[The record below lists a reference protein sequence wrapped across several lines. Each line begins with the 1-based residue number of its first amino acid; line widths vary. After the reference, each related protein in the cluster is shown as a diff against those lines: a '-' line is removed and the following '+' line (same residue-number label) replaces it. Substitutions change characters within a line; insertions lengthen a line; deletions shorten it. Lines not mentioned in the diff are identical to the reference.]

1 MNPNQIEQ
9 KQKRLITKIF
19 ETYFDNCHIDLCR
32 RKIPFNPDGNES
44 KSKRIDQL
52 LSYQFVYKTINEI
65 GDIQNIKNI
74 DLIYRIYGQCA
85 RKTFETFATNLLQ
98 MIGFESNE
106 TIIEKLWI
114 FLNYLNENFLPFMRT
129 ILMVQERIRS
139 RDNRIDLS
147 NLTYRLFYTTIIEQ
161 KRQIN
166 CFLSDYLISTLIDF
180 NQNLFDVLRKQNR
193 SIDLMQFSTIWNADH
208 RSMILVKL
216 IKLIIDLDSSSL
228 IIYKKLFY
236 RPFLHRLIE
245 FYHTFANDS
254 LRTMPKLIY
263 LEVISQFIPIHSW
276 LLAHLNLPRES
287 IESIVNKFAIYCL
300 LTKQIESIVFDDR
313 TGFKSLLLNRSD
325 IDMLRAYSI
334 IQSYRILSQQKTL
347 IECVHSCVE
356 KFLSDRLKEFSN
368 RFHFHRRQDAL
379 DYIQAFLQERSYW
392 DHLIVEVFKNDQ
404 RISTL
409 VVRFYLNLLKIN
421 ERTSQ
426 AMAIYLHQII
436 CFRMANRL
444 PLIHQLSSMAIF
456 ANDFAQF
463 IDYIK
468 HYFTTRLLNGQAR
481 SLDDELNAFEE
492 LNDGIFQQIRQ
503 FHMLINDDRFHSE
516 IKNIKLNLIDFK
528 MIANDLKN
536 SEEFY
541 RNNYDDPFLRS
552 FTVLKNGFWKFI
564 ESDRCW
570 IPSKV
575 RNSFKRFEESYLKLY
590 KNRRLILNTKYTK
603 FLVEMTFF
611 SNENIESLCN
621 NNKIELSMT
630 ANQFAIVN
638 LFNYN
643 QIVNYQ
649 TIVDRTNFQKEYN
662 LCIAL
667 QSLIY
672 CGLIRSENHYKT
684 SKINKNIDFTLND
697 KRFVELLQT
706 NQVDNDLV
714 SYENIDFTTTTP
726 LDPSMNAIDFAII
739 ISLLSNEQD
748 LQYRSAINLVEDT
761 NFSFVHRKT
770 IQSFDM
776 RSIRIDKDQSKTN
789 EDGQTS
795 GERDRKNY
803 RNSTERFSDDHSN
816 ATIDEIESNASIRT
830 DCILFNDKLEAAI
843 VRIFKRVKIISSLSE
858 IQRAVIDELNQ
869 TSNRS
874 KLFNR
879 IYTANQITIESIQKC
894 LNVLIAKKY
903 IKQNVNNFFEY
914 QID

>member
-32 RKIPFNPDGNES
+32 RKIPFNPNGNES

-129 ILMVQERIRS
+129 ILMVQERIRY

-228 IIYKKLFY
+228 IIYKKLFF

-776 RSIRIDKDQSKTN
+776 LSIRIDKEQSKTN

-816 ATIDEIESNASIRT
+816 ATNNVIESNALIRT

>member
-228 IIYKKLFY
+228 IIYKKLFF

-776 RSIRIDKDQSKTN
+776 LSIRIDKEQSKTN

-816 ATIDEIESNASIRT
+816 ATNNVIESNALIRT

>member
-129 ILMVQERIRS
+129 ILMVQERIRY

-166 CFLSDYLISTLIDF
+166 SFLSDYLISTLIDF

-228 IIYKKLFY
+228 IIYKKLFF

-776 RSIRIDKDQSKTN
+776 RSIRIDKEQSKTN

-816 ATIDEIESNASIRT
+816 ATNNVIESNALIRT